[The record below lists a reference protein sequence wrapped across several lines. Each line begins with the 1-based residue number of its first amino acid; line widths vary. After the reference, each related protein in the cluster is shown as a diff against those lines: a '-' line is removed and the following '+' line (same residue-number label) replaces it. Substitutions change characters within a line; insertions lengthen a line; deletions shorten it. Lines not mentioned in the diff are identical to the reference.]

1 MLARQGNL
9 IMLIAPGLCYAR
21 LTWQEQPRR
30 PLTYAAV
37 AVAAFGVLM
46 VPTGIV
52 VSFAK

>member
-1 MLARQGNL
+1 MPRHLWLAEE
-9 IMLIAPGLCYAR
+9 AR
-21 LTWQEQPRR
+21 EQLSESVQEQPRR